1 MTQDETKLRQCLT
14 NFLSNGFKFTKNGT
28 VTLDVKA
35 RMEGDVE
42 FVDFAVIDTGAGMS
56 PEGVAK
62 VFEEY
67 TQAERSTSAN
77 YGGTGLGLPISKKF
91 AEMMGGDVT
100 VTSEE
105 GVGSV
110 FTMSVPRECPE
121 YNEDEIEGNVINL
134 DDQDNLVVLVDDDV
148 AMHDLIKRTISK
160 LNLTLLGATNS
171 EKGMELIR
179 EVKPKL
185 ILLDVLM
192 PGRDGWSLLKECK
205 TDKELKDIPV
215 IMISQLNQSNL
226 ASSLG
231 ANDYLTKPIDRT
243 HFINTLK
250 RIMGTNTQN
259 QKVLVIDDDKDVR
272 ELLSRLLKDAG
283 YRSIDARD
291 GKEGLER
298 TKDEPALI
306 ILDLEMPRM
315 DGFEFL
321 DNYIKNVPEENRSPI
336 LVFSGKD
343 LTDVQEELLK
353 ERVVGLVKKD
363 DVSMDKLSQMIQGI
377 IKS

>member
-1 MTQDETKLRQCLT
+1 
-14 NFLSNGFKFTKNGT
+14 
-28 VTLDVKA
+28 
-35 RMEGDVE
+35 
-42 FVDFAVIDTGAGMS
+42 
-56 PEGVAK
+56 
-62 VFEEY
+62 
-67 TQAERSTSAN
+67 
-77 YGGTGLGLPISKKF
+77 
-91 AEMMGGDVT
+91 MMGGDVV

-121 YNEDEIEGNVINL
+121 YSEDEVESSVINL

-160 LNLTLLGATNS
+160 FNLTLLGATNS

-179 EVKPKL
+179 KVKPKL

-205 TDKELKDIPV
+205 TDQELKDIPV

-250 RIMGTNTQN
+250 EFW
-259 QKVLVIDDDKDVR
+259 VLILKIKR
-272 ELLSRLLKDAG
+272 FWLSTM
-283 YRSIDARD
+283 
-291 GKEGLER
+291 
-298 TKDEPALI
+298 TK
-306 ILDLEMPRM
+306 M
-315 DGFEFL
+315 
-321 DNYIKNVPEENRSPI
+321 
-336 LVFSGKD
+336 
-343 LTDVQEELLK
+343 
-353 ERVVGLVKKD
+353 
-363 DVSMDKLSQMIQGI
+363 
-377 IKS
+377 

>member
-1 MTQDETKLRQCLT
+1 MELFVTSFEVENMIQTIKDVSEPLAAKNDNGFVINLDGAMGSMSQDETKLRQCIT

-28 VTLDVKA
+28 VTLDVKS
-35 RMEGDVE
+35 RMIDGVE
-42 FVDFAVIDTGAGMS
+42 FIDFAVIDTGAGMS

-91 AEMMGGDVT
+91 AEMMGGDVV

-105 GVGSV
+105 GVGST

-121 YNEDEIEGNVINL
+121 YSEDEVDANVINL

-192 PGRDGWSLLKECK
+192 PGRDGWSLL
-205 TDKELKDIPV
+205 
-215 IMISQLNQSNL
+215 
-226 ASSLG
+226 
-231 ANDYLTKPIDRT
+231 
-243 HFINTLK
+243 
-250 RIMGTNTQN
+250 
-259 QKVLVIDDDKDVR
+259 
-272 ELLSRLLKDAG
+272 
-283 YRSIDARD
+283 
-291 GKEGLER
+291 
-298 TKDEPALI
+298 
-306 ILDLEMPRM
+306 
-315 DGFEFL
+315 
-321 DNYIKNVPEENRSPI
+321 
-336 LVFSGKD
+336 
-343 LTDVQEELLK
+343 
-353 ERVVGLVKKD
+353 
-363 DVSMDKLSQMIQGI
+363 
-377 IKS
+377 

>member
-1 MTQDETKLRQCLT
+1 MCIRDR
-14 NFLSNGFKFTKNGT
+14 
-28 VTLDVKA
+28 A
-35 RMEGDVE
+35 RLENDVE

-91 AEMMGGDVT
+91 AEMMGGDVI

-121 YNEDEIEGNVINL
+121 YNEDEVEGNVINL

-192 PGRDGWSLLKECK
+192 PGRDLSL
-205 TDKELKDIPV
+205 IH
-215 IMISQLNQSNL
+215 I
-226 ASSLG
+226 
-231 ANDYLTKPIDRT
+231 
-243 HFINTLK
+243 
-250 RIMGTNTQN
+250 
-259 QKVLVIDDDKDVR
+259 
-272 ELLSRLLKDAG
+272 
-283 YRSIDARD
+283 
-291 GKEGLER
+291 
-298 TKDEPALI
+298 
-306 ILDLEMPRM
+306 
-315 DGFEFL
+315 
-321 DNYIKNVPEENRSPI
+321 
-336 LVFSGKD
+336 
-343 LTDVQEELLK
+343 
-353 ERVVGLVKKD
+353 
-363 DVSMDKLSQMIQGI
+363 
-377 IKS
+377 